1 MSNRADDAARW
12 SRAVASNPTDRI
24 SWHNLAAAEGDLGR
38 VAEGEAAA
46 RRAIALGIAA
56 PETRLVLARALQGL
70 RRLDEAE
77 AAFEEAIAL
86 RPAYVEAHRDLAQ
99 LAWMRTGDAHAALL
113 RLDIA
118 IARTPRE
125 SGLHLVRSVVLEFSG
140 DRARAL
146 LAVEAGL
153 AQMPDDTALLRQAA
167 HLCVD
172 TGDTPR
178 ALLFAQQ
185 AAQLA
190 PAGSAPELTTLC
202 EALIAAGRVLEADAA
217 AEALVTA
224 QPGNQYALALQSTTW
239 RLKGDRRYASLYDYG
254 SLVGSYKLDTP
265 AGFDTLEAFLRALA
279 TELEALHGFRAHP
292 LQQSVRGGSQ
302 LHLQAPELARPL
314 INALFQTINAAVQR
328 HIAELG
334 MGRDVLRAR
343 NTGRF
348 GFSGAWSV
356 RLQSG
361 GHHADH
367 VHPHGWIS
375 SACYIALPAS
385 VGRNPNDRTG
395 WLRLGKPAVPT
406 IPVLEADHYVRPE
419 PGLLVLFPAYMWHGV
434 EPFEDESPRLSV
446 AFDVV
451 PA

>member
-1 MSNRADDAARW
+1 MSNRADDVARL
-12 SRAVASNPTDRI
+12 SSAVASNPSDRI

-38 VAEGEAAA
+38 VVEAEAAA
-46 RRAIALGIAA
+46 RRAIALGVAA

-77 AAFEEAIAL
+77 ATFEEAIAL

-99 LAWMRTGDAHAALL
+99 LAWMRTGDANAALS
-113 RLDIA
+113 RLEIA
-118 IARTPRE
+118 IALAPRE
-125 SGLHLVRSVVLEFSG
+125 PGLHLVRSVVLEFSG

-146 LAVEAGL
+146 SAVEAGL
-153 AQMPDDTALLRQAA
+153 AQVPNDTALLRQAA
-167 HLCVD
+167 HLCVE
-172 TGDTPR
+172 TGDTQR
-178 ALLFAQQ
+178 ALLFAQR
-185 AAQLA
+185 ASNLA
-190 PAGSAPELTTLC
+190 PAGSTLELTTMC
-202 EALIAAGRVLEADAA
+202 EALLASGRILEADAA
-217 AEALVTA
+217 AEALLRA
-224 QPGNQYALALQSTTW
+224 QPANQYALALQATSW
-239 RLKGDRRYASLYDYG
+239 RLKGDRRYASLHDYG
-254 SLVGSYKLDTP
+254 SLVSSGKLDTP
-265 AGFDTLEAFLRALA
+265 AGFDTLEAFLQALA
-279 TELEALHGFRAHP
+279 TELEGLHGFRAHP

-314 INALFQTINAAVQR
+314 INSLFQSINAAVQR
-328 HIAELG
+328 HLAKLG
-334 MGRDVLRAR
+334 PGQDVLRAR

-356 RLQSG
+356 RLRSG

-375 SACYIALPAS
+375 SACYIALPPS
-385 VGRNPNDRTG
+385 IGNSTDRAG

-406 IPVLEADHYVRPE
+406 IPLLEAEHYVRPE

-434 EPFEDESPRLSV
+434 EPFESESPRLSV